1 MKYIKNKSTVRLL
14 VLPLFFL
21 CLSVVF
27 ADSAEKRNPLID
39 KDAAKLKGRP
49 DNAALAPQPPGRGSV
64 AALPI
69 PPIPPYQ
76 PVPMTAR
83 IGATGLVTY
92 NNTNG
97 VAMINPANHTI
108 SPILL
113 NEYVEDVGGPLG
125 TEGGGRFDVAMTSD
139 GRQALISNFGDS
151 KVFFV
156 SLASGTP
163 VVTGMVQLDF
173 FAEDIA
179 IHPSNEWALVAD
191 GGFSPRLAVIHI
203 PTRTWVPAGYD
214 EVTGDPYS
222 WSIVIDEGDPE
233 DPDDDQYGYANGVEI
248 APDGR
253 TVIVPDYFTGYLH
266 VLLFDPA
273 DGSLSYSQSTEQ
285 LWKQG
290 TDENAAF
297 PFLYRPVNVA
307 ISPDGRTVIG
317 VNVARSTYPDD
328 PDPDAFFEGCNLPVF
343 TLDAPGHI
351 TRRNDVVFPVRVSGG
366 QSLVFSHDGRR
377 AYIHTNY
384 WDDEPDPYDDTLY
397 WWYSEVQVLAVNGPG
412 LVSHVGSMRSP
423 TVRGTSQLFG
433 VDNLAVTPDGNFL
446 YATNPTVSGASPV
459 IDVFSLRSQ
468 SHIKQIGTPT
478 NYPDPIN
485 PELLTIEW
493 VLPCGIAFP
502 AVPPNRAPV
511 AVIAVDKNELILDI
525 PETAT
530 FDGSGSSDPDGDPL
544 TYQWSLIATPAGAAA
559 TLTPSGATALLTPDP
574 DLPGTYVVGLVVND
588 GQRDSAQATASVLT
602 KFYPVLPPASASLQR
617 LENNFIFYKEYV
629 NRLAWSANPGN
640 LSVITAV
647 KVYRKQKGADD
658 SSYALLASLPAT
670 ATGHDDKG
678 LAADQLFTYRI
689 TSVNARGAES
699 DPVVVGN

>member
-1 MKYIKNKSTVRLL
+1 MKSTTTKHKVWICF
-14 VLPLFFL
+14 LPLLFL
-21 CLSVVF
+21 CFSLVF
-27 ADSAEKRNPLID
+27 ASSPGERKPANDQ
-39 KDAAKLKGRP
+39 DAAKFKGRP
-49 DNAALAPQPPGRGSV
+49 DNRGLEPGEGNRGSL

-69 PPIPPYQ
+69 PPIPPYE

-83 IGATGLVTY
+83 VGFTGLVTY
-92 NNTNG
+92 TNTNG

-139 GRQALISNFGDS
+139 GRQALISNFGDR

-156 SLASGTP
+156 DLSSGAP
-163 VVTGMVQLDF
+163 VVTAMVQLDF

-179 IHPSNEWALVAD
+179 VVPGNQWALVAD

-222 WSIVIDEGDPE
+222 WSIVIDEGDPS

-253 TVIVPDYFTGYLH
+253 TVIVPDYFAGYLH

-273 DGSLSYSQSTEQ
+273 TGSLSYSQSSEQ

-317 VNVARSTYPDD
+317 VNVSRSTYPDD

-351 TRRNDVVFPVRVSGG
+351 TRRNDVVFPVRISGG
-366 QSLVFSHDGRR
+366 QSLVFSPDGRR
-377 AYIHTNY
+377 AYLHTNY
-384 WDDEPDPYDDTLY
+384 WDDEPDPYDENLY

-412 LVSHVGSMRSP
+412 LVSHIGSMRSP

-433 VDNLAVTPDGNFL
+433 VDNLAVTPDGGFL
-446 YATNPTVSGASPV
+446 YATNPTISGASPV
-459 IDVFSLRSQ
+459 IDVFDLRAQ

-478 NYPDPIN
+478 NYPDPALPSGI
-485 PELLTIEW
+485 IQW
-493 VLPCGIAFP
+493 VLPAGIAFP
-502 AVPPNRAPV
+502 AIPPNRAPQ
-511 AVIAVDKNELILDI
+511 AAITVDKSELILDI
-525 PETAT
+525 PEIAT
-530 FDGSGSSDPDGDPL
+530 FDGSGSSDPEGSPL
-544 TYQWSLIATPAGAAA
+544 TYRWTLVASPAGAAA
-559 TLTPSGATALLTPDP
+559 TLAANGATAVLTPDP
-574 DLPGTYVVGLVVND
+574 NLVGTYQVGLVVSD
-588 GQRDSAQATASVLT
+588 GRLESPMATAFVTT
-602 KFYPVLPPASASLQR
+602 KFYPVLPPSAAAVLR
-617 LENNFIFYKEYV
+617 LEDNYIFYKEYV
-629 NRLAWSANPGN
+629 NRLTWSANPGN
-640 LSVITAV
+640 LSTLEAV
-647 KVYRKQKGADD
+647 KVYRKQKGAGDAD
-658 SSYALLASLPAT
+658 YALLASLPAA
-670 ATGHDDKG
+670 ATGYDDKG
-678 LAADQLFTYRI
+678 LSASQLFTYRI
-689 TSVNARGAES
+689 TSVNTRGVES